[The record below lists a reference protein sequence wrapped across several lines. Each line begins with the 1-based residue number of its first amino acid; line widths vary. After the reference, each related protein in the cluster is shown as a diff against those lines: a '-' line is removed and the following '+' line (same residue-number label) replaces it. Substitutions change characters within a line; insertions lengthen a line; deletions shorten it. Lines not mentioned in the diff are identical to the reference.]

1 MLVIN
6 QPTYL
11 PWAGY
16 FDLIDQSSVFVFLD
30 DVQFDR
36 QSWQQRN
43 RIISTKGYLMISVP
57 VKNKGKKSQ
66 LINEV
71 EFSDSKFKNKHLLS
85 IKNCYS
91 KSKYFKIYF
100 DQLENIFLEAEK
112 NRYLADL
119 NIILIKWIS
128 KSMGIETVFKRSSEL
143 NIDGKKGEKVANICL
158 ALNEKEY
165 LTSIGAVEYLK
176 KQKIYFDSKSIKIFI
191 QKKIQFKYKQQSQI
205 FLDQASALDLLF
217 NEGPN
222 SITVIRS
229 NRKEAEL
236 LSTFD

>member
-1 MLVIN
+1 M
-6 QPTYL
+6 QPTTL
-11 PWAGY
+11 PWLGY
-16 FDLIDQSSVFVFLD
+16 FALIDYVDIFIFLD

-66 LINEV
+66 LIKDV
-71 EFSDSKFKNKHLLS
+71 EFADNKFKNKHLLS

-91 KSKYFKIYF
+91 KSKYFNMYF
-100 DQLENIFLEAEK
+100 DQLEHIFFEAEK

-119 NIILIKWIS
+119 NINLIKWIS
-128 KSMGIETVFKRSSEL
+128 KSMGIETAFKRSSEL
-143 NIDGKKGEKVANICL
+143 NIDGKKGEKVANICS

-165 LTSIGAVEYLK
+165 LTSVGATEYLK
-176 KQKIYFDSKSIKIFI
+176 KQKEYFNSKSIKIFI
-191 QKKIQFKYKQQSQI
+191 QSEIQLKYKQQSQI
-205 FLDQASALDLLF
+205 FLGQASVLDLLF
-217 NEGPN
+217 NEGQN
-222 SITVIRS
+222 SISVIRS
-229 NRKEAEL
+229 NRKEPIL